1 MGGGVSKSSSSS
13 TIDISVLNKA
23 VSNYL
28 NQNSSSSTVQSNNFQ
43 NLKVTANNICAGC
56 DLDASQTINSTVRA
70 VAKLSADNVSAIK
83 EAVINSANAQVD
95 QASAA
100 HTGAFALPIGG
111 GSSATSSSNYKSD
124 VKNIVENNMTVE
136 NVTKAY
142 ASAFNAQKNE
152 ININN
157 CGDCSGGAGTTVAK
171 MKVSQNIVS
180 DVSAEAIVDTI
191 SKQLSDL
198 DAKNTTDLKVKQDTK
213 SYVAG
218 LDDVIKSIGDLLS
231 ACGCAAL
238 AIYAG
243 PILVCLIVCCSL
255 CCSLLIGG
263 VAAGS
268 GAAPANGPANGS
280 GNGSANGSGNGSA
293 NGSGKPVK

>member
-1 MGGGVSKSSSSS
+1 MGGGGSKSSSSS

-43 NLKVTANNICAGC
+43 NLKVTADNICAGC

-83 EAVINSANAQVD
+83 QAVINSANAQID

-100 HTGAFALPIGG
+100 HTGAFALPVGG
-111 GSSATSSSNYKSD
+111 GSSAASSSNYKSD

-152 ININN
+152 VNIKN
-157 CGDCSGGAGTTVAK
+157 CGDCSGSLNAGITVAK

-180 DVSAEAIVDTI
+180 DVSAEAILDTI

-198 DAKNTTDLKVKQDTK
+198 DAKNTTELKVKQDTK

-243 PILVCLIVCCSL
+243 PILVCLFICCSL

-263 VAAGS
+263 VAAG
-268 GAAPANGPANGS
+268 APANGPANGS
-280 GNGSANGSGNGSA
+280 G
-293 NGSGKPVK
+293 KPVVNSK